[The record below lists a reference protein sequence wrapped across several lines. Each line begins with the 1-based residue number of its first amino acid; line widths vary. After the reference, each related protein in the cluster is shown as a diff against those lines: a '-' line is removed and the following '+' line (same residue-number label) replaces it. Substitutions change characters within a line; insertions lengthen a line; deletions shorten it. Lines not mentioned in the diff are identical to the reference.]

1 MVRIKEV
8 AGDTGVTYP
17 YPSSRR
23 RRPQPA
29 VPAESGFVLILVLPV
44 AMLLMMTALS
54 LVTRSNSAAIASADE
69 SRAQAARMAAEFGLN
84 QVMARVNTPNGP
96 ADLLALVD
104 VPRTIDLLPNGSPA
118 TRYTIRAFNPPTLPA
133 PPPATPRN
141 CSTSDTDNDDLNV
154 TIEGSLTDNTGTTY
168 TQVIRRTLR
177 VCVPTV
183 AANQLRVRAIR

>member
-17 YPSSRR
+17 HPSSRR

-29 VPAESGFVLILVLPV
+29 VPAESGFVLIIVLPV

-54 LVTRSNSAAIASADE
+54 LVSRSNSAAIASADE

-84 QVMARVNTPNGP
+84 QVMARVNTPTGP

-154 TIEGSLTDNTGTTY
+154 TIEGSLTDNSGTTY
-168 TQVIRRTLR
+168 TQVIRPTLR
-177 VCVPTV
+177 VCVPTG
-183 AANQLRVRAIR
+183 ATNQLRVRAIR